1 MSKSNPRLP
10 ITLSSEEYEEIKRLA
25 SIKNISMSE
34 LCRQYIVQGLNGTI
48 TQDNID
54 FLVPVLRSQL
64 KSLLDPAVERLAA
77 ISAKTC
83 VQAGA
88 AAYLSAEAIL
98 KFVPEDLQL
107 EVEESYEA
115 ARKKAVRYLK
125 GSVNL
130 SDETEA

>member
-1 MSKSNPRLP
+1 MSQKNPRLP
-10 ITLSSEEYEEIKRLA
+10 ITLLPEEYDEIRRLA
-25 SIKNISMSE
+25 SIKHISMSE
-34 LCRQYIVQGLNGTI
+34 VCRQYILQGLNGTI

-54 FLVPVLRSQL
+54 FLTPIIRSQL
-64 KSLLDPAVERLAA
+64 KSILDPAVERLAT
-77 ISAKTC
+77 IGAKTC
-83 VQAGA
+83 VQAGT

-125 GSVNL
+125 GTAKL
-130 SDETEA
+130 SDETER

>member
-10 ITLSSEEYEEIKRLA
+10 ITLSPEEYEEIKRLA

-83 VQAGA
+83 VQAGT

-125 GSVNL
+125 GSANL